1 MAEHRRRVWLIV
13 VGPIVLAIVLLAA
26 FWDWDWFR
34 PWVEGRASA
43 ALGRR
48 VTLSHLSVRLGW
60 HPVAVADNVT
70 IANPEGFSEAPYF
83 AHIDRLTITADARAY
98 LHGRHIV
105 LTRIAL
111 RHPDINAVQRED
123 GRANWNLLLSGP
135 STTQIGDVVIID
147 GKAHVVVPRL
157 HADLGLSIHTE
168 EPSAGQPGRLVV
180 DADGT
185 YAKQRITG
193 HATGGAVLSLR
204 DATHPYPIDA
214 AFENGPT
221 KVTLTGTVRDPLH
234 LAGTDLKLHLS
245 GPDMALLYPL
255 TAIPV
260 PATPPYDITG
270 QLAYADRKI
279 RFSDFRGRFGSSDV
293 EGTIAVDPT
302 ARPRPTVD
310 ADLASRRVDLADLGG
325 FIGSQPGRLST
336 PGQTPSQRRAVA
348 RAEAS
353 PQLLP
358 TVPLNLPK
366 LTSVDV
372 HLRYRGAH
380 IEGRSVPFDTIAT
393 TLDITGGRITVH
405 PLTLGIGRG
414 DMVGNIDLQPVEHGE
429 FRTKAHVTFERLDVA
444 RMLAATHLVHGA
456 GLLGGE
462 ADLES
467 TGNSVSSL
475 VGHGDGQLKL
485 LLAGGNVSALMIDL
499 SGLELGKAVLAALG
513 IPTRTQL
520 QCLAVDMTLRDG
532 VLQTRTFVIDT
543 NEADVLAH
551 GSIELARER
560 LDLEIRTLSRH
571 FTVGSLPT
579 PIRVGGTFKHPSIAP
594 EAGPLAA
601 RAGAAVGLGVLLTP
615 LGALLPTVQF
625 GTGRENLNRCEG
637 VVHYD
642 ERMLPA
648 AAVPP
653 RAPVRH

>member
-1 MAEHRRRVWLIV
+1 MADHRRRIWPIV
-13 VGPIVLAIVLLAA
+13 VGLIVLAIVLLVAL
-26 FWDWDWFR
+26 WDWDWFR
-34 PWVEGRASA
+34 PWVEARASA
-43 ALGRR
+43 VLGRR
-48 VTLSHLSVRLGW
+48 VTMSHLSVRLGW
-60 HPVAVADNVT
+60 HPVVVADDVT
-70 IANPEGFSEAPYF
+70 IANPDGFSDTPYF
-83 AHIDRLTITADARAY
+83 AHIDRLTVTADARAW

-111 RHPDINAVQRED
+111 RHPDVNAIQHED
-123 GRANWNLLLSGP
+123 GRANWTLSLNGP
-135 STTQIGDVVIID
+135 STTQIGDVVITD

-168 EPSAGQPGRLVV
+168 EPSAGQPARLLV

-185 YAKQRITG
+185 YARQRITG
-193 HATGGAVLSLR
+193 HATGGAVLTLR

-221 KVTLTGTVRDPLH
+221 KVTLTGTVQDPLH

-302 ARPRPTVD
+302 AQPRPAVD
-310 ADLASRRVDLADLGG
+310 ADLASRHVDLADLGG
-325 FIGSQPGRLST
+325 FIGSQPGRLGT

-358 TVPLNLPK
+358 TVPLSLPK
-366 LTSVDV
+366 LKSVDV
-372 HLRYRGAH
+372 HLRYRGDH

-393 TLDITGGRITVH
+393 TLDIVDGQITVH
-405 PLTLGIGRG
+405 PLTVGIGHG
-414 DMVGNIDLQPVEHGE
+414 DMVGNIDLQPVEHDE
-429 FRTKAHVTFERLDVA
+429 FRTRAHVTFERLDVA
-444 RMLAATHLVHGA
+444 RMLAATHLVQGS

-462 ADLES
+462 ADLQS

-475 VGHGDGQLKL
+475 VGRGDGQLRL
-485 LLAGGNVSALMIDL
+485 LLAGGNVSALVIDL
-499 SGLELGKAVLAALG
+499 SGLELGKALLAALG
-513 IPTRTQL
+513 MPTRTRL
-520 QCLAVDMTLRDG
+520 QCLAVNMALRDG
-532 VLQTRTFVIDT
+532 VLQTSTFVIDT

-551 GSIELARER
+551 GSIDLAHER
-560 LDLEIRTLSRH
+560 LDLEVRTLSRH
-571 FTVGSLPT
+571 FAVGSLPT
-579 PIRVGGTFKHPSIAP
+579 PIRIGGTFKNPSIAP

-625 GTGRENLNRCEG
+625 GTGRENLNRCEAA
-637 VVHYD
+637 VHGD
-642 ERMLPA
+642 ERTLSR

-653 RAPVRH
+653 RAPTRR